1 MKNLFLLILT
11 LFLVSHN
18 VSSQNTKF
26 IDSLKLELE
35 SRKTDDSIKVS
46 ILAMLHE
53 KLMFSK
59 PEEAKK
65 YAEQEL
71 EISKKINYKKGLG
84 AGNMHLGNYYANRIE
99 NDSAIYY
106 FNKAKSYFKEINS
119 QRGIIFINHSLASIE
134 GIQGNY
140 DNAIALNEE
149 NIKLILETE
158 KGDSKIKFIGAQYSS
173 LSYIYIYIY

>member
-71 EISKKINYKKGLG
+71 EITSIFNVLPENVIKSKYRLKKKLKLDKDTDINTFL
-84 AGNMHLGNYYANRIE
+84 
-99 NDSAIYY
+99 ND
-106 FNKAKSYFKEINS
+106 F
-119 QRGIIFINHSLASIE
+119 
-134 GIQGNY
+134 
-140 DNAIALNEE
+140 
-149 NIKLILETE
+149 
-158 KGDSKIKFIGAQYSS
+158 
-173 LSYIYIYIY
+173 